1 MTALHLRYD
10 AAQRR
15 GLERYQRL
23 HGGELADFIV
33 DLVQQLLH
41 LRGIVA
47 LLVCHTMCND
57 LATVGINCQMQLSP
71 AASGPC
77 SVLFFQSFACAL
89 DIHPGAVY
97 QNVNVPVCNKLPV
110 VVSG

>member
-15 GLERYQRL
+15 GLECYQRL

-33 DLVQQLLH
+33 D
-41 LRGIVA
+41 

-71 AASGPC
+71 ATSGPC
-77 SVLFFQSFACAL
+77 SVLFFQSFACAS